1 METNKKDV
9 LSDLSNIVSWLKE
22 KAKNFSIKS
31 VASKTLSWVGSIM
44 TWKSTPKITW
54 FFNKLIYFLI
64 TFGILN
70 IIYFS
75 VMDIIEPFSY
85 AFISFVVP
93 LIVVSFVNKGGMMG
107 SFFQKLFFNETELA
121 IITWVTLIT
130 FFYLKFM
137 S

>member
-9 LSDLSNIVSWLKE
+9 LQDLSNIVSWLKE

-54 FFNKLIYFLI
+54 FFNKLTYFLI

-85 AFISFVVP
+85 AFISFVAP

>member
-22 KAKNFSIKS
+22 KAKNFSLKS

>member
-9 LSDLSNIVSWLKE
+9 LQDLSNIVSWLKE

-44 TWKSTPKITW
+44 TWKSTPKIT
-54 FFNKLIYFLI
+54 LIYFLI

-85 AFISFVVP
+85 AFISFVAP

>member
-9 LSDLSNIVSWLKE
+9 LQDLSNIVSWLKE

-93 LIVVSFVNKGGMMG
+93 LIIVSFVNKGGMMG
-107 SFFQKLFFNETELA
+107 NFFQKLFFNETELA